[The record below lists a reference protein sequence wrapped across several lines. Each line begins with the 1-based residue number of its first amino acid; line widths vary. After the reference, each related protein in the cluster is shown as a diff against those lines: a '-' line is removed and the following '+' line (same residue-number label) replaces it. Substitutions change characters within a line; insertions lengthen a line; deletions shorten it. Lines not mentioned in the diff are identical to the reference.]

1 MAIYLK
7 RFYNTCSICHN
18 KYTDFILRNYCSSC
32 FNNKI
37 DIDVDDIIEDIDVK
51 PLVNIL
57 EQFSKY

>member
-18 KYTDFILRNYCSSC
+18 KYIDCILRNYCSSC

-57 EQFSKY
+57 EQFFKY